1 MTPSAVDPDPVVQAK
16 QMPLASKGGD
26 APSTEN
32 MGTRRKLVI
41 FSGMSILKEPHET
54 KGYRH

>member
-1 MTPSAVDPDPVVQAK
+1 MAPSAVDPDPVVQAK
-16 QMPLASKGGD
+16 EMPLASKGGD

-41 FSGMSILKEPHET
+41 FSGMSTL
-54 KGYRH
+54 